1 MMRGFLVIILVFSI
15 FSVLA
20 QSNNFFGGFSPE
32 LSVSYKIN
40 ERYKFSSKIESFHF
54 FYDPGGSGTSS
65 WRHRYDGTD
74 LQFFLQRKI
83 GVFQGIAIGYQY
95 GIVSEGH
102 GSHRS
107 IIQYTFVNRMAGAVM
122 GHRVRSDQTF
132 YHDNSPKFR
141 LRYRISL
148 EVPLQGQELDPKEL
162 FVYFSEEPIY
172 SWQNSEGD
180 FQNNG
185 AAFIGYYTGG
195 KDKIQL
201 GLDYRMALSDEPI
214 SQVLWLKITYYVNL

>member
-1 MMRGFLVIILVFSI
+1 MRGILVIILVFSML
-15 FSVLA
+15 SLMA
-20 QSNNFFGGFSPE
+20 QNGNFVAGLSPE

-54 FYDPGGSGTSS
+54 SYDPEGSGSSS

-83 GVFQGIAIGYQY
+83 GVFQGIALGYQY
-95 GIVSEGH
+95 GIVSEGQ

-107 IIQYTFVNRMAGAVM
+107 ILQYTFVDRMAGMIM
-122 GHRVRSDQTF
+122 GHRVRTDQTY
-132 YHDNSPKFR
+132 YHDRSPKFR

-148 EVPLQGQELDPKEL
+148 EIPLQGQELDPKEFFL
-162 FVYFSEEPIY
+162 YVSEEPVY
-172 SWQNSEGD
+172 SWQKSSGE
-180 FQNNG
+180 FQNNVTG
-185 AAFIGYYTGG
+185 FLGYYTGS

-201 GLDYRMALSDEPI
+201 GLDYRTALSAEPVK
-214 SQVLWLKITYYVNL
+214 QVLWLKIAYYLNL